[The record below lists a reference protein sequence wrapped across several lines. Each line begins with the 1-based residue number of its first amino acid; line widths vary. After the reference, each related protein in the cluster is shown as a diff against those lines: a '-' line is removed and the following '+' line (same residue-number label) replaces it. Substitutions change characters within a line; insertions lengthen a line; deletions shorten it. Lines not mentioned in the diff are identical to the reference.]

1 MWAVVAI
8 AVLLALALA
17 VGSLEQASRLVASVR
32 QHQATAT
39 KVTGPAEKRQVAHEH
54 LPGAL
59 PLVFAGLVF
68 LVVADPIRPY
78 RYRRDF

>member
-1 MWAVVAI
+1 MLAVVAI
-8 AVLLALALA
+8 LVPLALALT
-17 VGSLEQASRLVASVR
+17 VGSLQQASRLVASVQ

-39 KVTGPAEKRQVAHEH
+39 KVAESAERRQVAHEH
-54 LPGAL
+54 LPVAL

-68 LVVADPIRPY
+68 LMVADPIRPY